1 MKETTECRH
10 PLLLINRCLIL
21 NVLQATKAQSTLSK
35 YVWAEQVT
43 EWVCQWEWLIFI
55 VCFRFMEGGGW
66 NLLNAWLS
74 DGKKS
79 QNIPFILEILQV
91 SSSLS
96 LSLHPFLLSFPP
108 PLSLQVLQRL
118 PVTIVALKQV
128 CGCG

>member
-1 MKETTECRH
+1 
-10 PLLLINRCLIL
+10 
-21 NVLQATKAQSTLSK
+21 
-35 YVWAEQVT
+35 
-43 EWVCQWEWLIFI
+43 
-55 VCFRFMEGGGW
+55 MEGGGW

-96 LSLHPFLLSFPP
+96 HFILSSSLPP
-108 PLSLQVLQRL
+108 SLQVLQRL

-128 CGCG
+128 CGCGYLFIS

>member
-1 MKETTECRH
+1 
-10 PLLLINRCLIL
+10 
-21 NVLQATKAQSTLSK
+21 
-35 YVWAEQVT
+35 
-43 EWVCQWEWLIFI
+43 
-55 VCFRFMEGGGW
+55 MEGGGW

-96 LSLHPFLLSFPP
+96 LSLSSSFFSSLPLPLS
-108 PLSLQVLQRL
+108 LSLQVLQRL

>member
-55 VCFRFMEGGGW
+55 IFLRFMEGGGW

-96 LSLHPFLLSFPP
+96 LSSSFPP
-108 PLSLQVLQRL
+108 LFPSLSLQVLQRL

>member
-1 MKETTECRH
+1 
-10 PLLLINRCLIL
+10 
-21 NVLQATKAQSTLSK
+21 
-35 YVWAEQVT
+35 
-43 EWVCQWEWLIFI
+43 
-55 VCFRFMEGGGW
+55 MEGGGW

-96 LSLHPFLLSFPP
+96 LSLSLSSSFFSSLPLP
-108 PLSLQVLQRL
+108 LSLSLQVLQRL

>member
-1 MKETTECRH
+1 MS
-10 PLLLINRCLIL
+10 
-21 NVLQATKAQSTLSK
+21 VGVAD
-35 YVWAEQVT
+35 
-43 EWVCQWEWLIFI
+43 FFFF
-55 VCFRFMEGGGW
+55 FRFMEGGGW

-108 PLSLQVLQRL
+108 LSLQVLQRL